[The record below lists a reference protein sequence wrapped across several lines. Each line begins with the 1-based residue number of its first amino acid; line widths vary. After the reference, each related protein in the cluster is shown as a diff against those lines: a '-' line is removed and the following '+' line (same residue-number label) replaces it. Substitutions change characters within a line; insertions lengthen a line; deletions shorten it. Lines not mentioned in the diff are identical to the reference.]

1 MESNREKKLVQID
14 ANFDD
19 AFFFRT
25 LIFQF
30 FFRTLVASIRRRRS
44 PPTLLDF
51 FGLEPSDLE
60 RNENWGP
67 SFVRGLSAVYTHL
80 IIFGHGRCASRKH
93 VSVHKKASVQ

>member
-1 MESNREKKLVQID
+1 MKNMKNPSKSFKI
-14 ANFDD
+14 APKSSMG
-19 AFFFRT
+19 A
-25 LIFQF
+25 
-30 FFRTLVASIRRRRS
+30 RTLVASISRGGH

-51 FGLEPSDLE
+51 FRLEPSDLE